1 MEIKDID
8 LGQGLILAEEF
19 KTADIAIEQLAE
31 TLPTVV
37 NPLQSKAEHDA
48 IKKEIKPIKSLIT
61 SIEKRRKELKAP
73 ILDAGRLLDG
83 EAKRLSGKLTEL
95 ISPLVD
101 AEKEYKERL
110 EREKE
115 ERNKYA
121 QSKID
126 WMRDT
131 VANAISMTSEQIEQA
146 IIEVTELDTSV
157 KFYELTGEATQLRDK
172 TLNGLSEMLLMKKQQ
187 EQFQAQQAELEALR
201 ANAQPEPQSAATS
214 DDTPLDDESL
224 MRQLEALKIG
234 LSEAQVQAIAYAI
247 IDGELI
253 GVTYNKDGV
262 N

>member
-8 LGQGLILAEEF
+8 IDKGLILAEEF
-19 KTADIAIEQLAE
+19 TTADIAIEQLAE

-73 ILDAGRLLDG
+73 ILDAGRLVDG

-95 ISPLVD
+95 IAPLVD
-101 AEKEYKERL
+101 AEQEYKNRL
-110 EREKE
+110 EREKQ
-115 ERNKYA
+115 ERQQYG
-121 QSKID
+121 QSKIE

-131 VANAISMTSEQIEQA
+131 AANAISMTSEQIEQA
-146 IIEVTELDTSV
+146 INEVSELDTSV
-157 KFYELTGEATQLRDK
+157 KFYELTGEATKLRDK

-187 EQFQAQQAELEALR
+187 EQFQSQQAELEAMK
-201 ANAQPEPQSAATS
+201 AKAQSEPQSASTI
-214 DDTPLDDESL
+214 DDIKLDDESL
-224 MRQLEALKIG
+224 MNQLEALKIG

-247 IDGELI
+247 IDGELV
-253 GVTYNKDGV
+253 GVTYNKEG
-262 N
+262 

>member
-8 LGQGLILAEEF
+8 MEKGLILAEEF
-19 KTADIAIEQLAE
+19 TTADIAIEQLAE

-73 ILDAGRLLDG
+73 ILDAGRLVDG

-95 ISPLVD
+95 IAPLVD

-115 ERNKYA
+115 ERNQYA

-131 VANAISMTSEQIEQA
+131 AANAISMTADEIEQA
-146 IIEVTELDTSV
+146 IVEVTELDTSE
-157 KFYELTGEATQLRDK
+157 KFYELTVEAAKLRDK

-187 EQFQAQQAELEALR
+187 EQFQAQQKELEEMKAR
-201 ANAQPEPQSAATS
+201 AQPEPVSAPDS
-214 DDTPLDDESL
+214 GGMNSDDESL
-224 MRQLEALKIG
+224 AYQLEALKIG

-253 GVTYNKDGV
+253 GVTYNKEV
-262 N
+262 